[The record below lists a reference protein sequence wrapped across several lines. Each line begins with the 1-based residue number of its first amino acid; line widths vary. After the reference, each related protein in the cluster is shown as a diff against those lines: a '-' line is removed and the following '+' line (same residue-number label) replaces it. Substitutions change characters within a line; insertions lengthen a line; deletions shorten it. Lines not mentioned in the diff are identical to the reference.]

1 MAVDHQVLPKKVAVN
16 QRDRADQRDERDDEV
31 AVAFLGVQD
40 AAAAD
45 GTAYRGVAFL
55 VATS

>member
-1 MAVDHQVLPKKVAVN
+1 MDHQVLPAKVAVA
-16 QRDRADQRDERDDEV
+16 QRDQVDQRGEQGDEE

-40 AAAAD
+40 AVAAD
-45 GTAYRGVAFL
+45 GTTYRGVAFL